1 MKQFLNKISI
11 LVVMLA
17 ALVLQAEAQCAI
29 CTKTAM
35 QMGEGPAK
43 GLNAAILYL
52 MAIPLTI
59 LFFIG
64 YRWYRREN
72 AIRKKEQ
79 HP

>member
-1 MKQFLNKISI
+1 MKQLLNKISI

-17 ALVLQAEAQCAI
+17 TVVLQAEAQCAI

-72 AIRKKEQ
+72 AVRKQEQ
-79 HP
+79 NS